1 MKRRTLLGAVA
12 GSLGAASLTGCLGDG
27 GDGDDGG
34 APETTTDGTP
44 TTEPPTTTPPNDDEF
59 TFDPGSDEPFER
71 IERGDRSTVVFPD
84 NNRPQDVKVW
94 NAADESREMTLVVE
108 RDGETVLD
116 RTVTF
121 PADGFLTLTVQAP
134 DDWQVDLLRE
144 ETALATIEILRES
157 FDCNQI
163 SHLVGVSG
171 DWTAH
176 TQLLATEIACPG
188 PAVAEQSFTAGE
200 GRCASATESTATIA
214 FDGESVVV
222 DGTFITPNPCYELQL
237 ATATYDADDDIL
249 EVVVAAKSTGETC
262 VQCIGGIEYEATV
275 QFEHERP
282 GQVVLKHRKGGKST
296 VVTTGKQ

>member
-1 MKRRTLLGAVA
+1 
-12 GSLGAASLTGCLGDG
+12 
-27 GDGDDGG
+27 
-34 APETTTDGTP
+34 
-44 TTEPPTTTPPNDDEF
+44 
-59 TFDPGSDEPFER
+59 
-71 IERGDRSTVVFPD
+71 
-84 NNRPQDVKVW
+84 VKVW
-94 NAADESREMTLVVE
+94 NAADESREMTLVVD

-134 DDWQVDLLRE
+134 EDWQVDLLRE
-144 ETALATIEILRES
+144 ETALTTIEIPRES

-176 TQLLATEIACPG
+176 KQFLATEIACPG

-214 FDGESVVV
+214 FEGESVVV
-222 DGTFITPNPCYELQL
+222 EGTFITPNPCYELRL
-237 ATATYDADDDIL
+237 AAATYDANDDTL

-262 VQCIGGIEYEATV
+262 VQCIGAVDYDATV
-275 QFEHERP
+275 RFDHERP
-282 GQVVLKHRKGGKST
+282 GQVVLKHRKGEKST
-296 VVTTGKQ
+296 VVTTGKP